1 MLPVLGSKYL
11 CEDKKKKWVTIN
23 RVEILSGLSD
33 QMKKINM
40 IIMIDKGIFSVII
53 VNIISGLLLEMS
65 IH

>member
-1 MLPVLGSKYL
+1 MGDNQP
-11 CEDKKKKWVTIN
+11 
-23 RVEILSGLSD
+23 GLSD

-40 IIMIDKGIFSVII
+40 IMIDKGIFSVII